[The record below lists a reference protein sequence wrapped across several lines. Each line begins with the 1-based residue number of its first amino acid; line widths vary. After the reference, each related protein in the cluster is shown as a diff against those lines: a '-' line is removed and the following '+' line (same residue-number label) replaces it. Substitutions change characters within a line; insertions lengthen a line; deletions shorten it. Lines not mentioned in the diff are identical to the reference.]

1 VRTRPIFS
9 DRTNP
14 LASKTCRCCTT
25 AANDMGSGRASSLTD
40 AWRNDADRTGTELA
54 FTVGNIG
61 RDDACQPLTCVVG
74 KHE

>member
-1 VRTRPIFS
+1 
-9 DRTNP
+9 
-14 LASKTCRCCTT
+14 L
-25 AANDMGSGRASSLTD
+25 
-40 AWRNDADRTGTELA
+40 RNDADRTGTELA